1 MKLIKLKIDIDV
13 KNHDEI
19 IRLQKGAALSQLAS
33 IFGVSKSSVEE
44 EIKKQVKLA
53 LQKSVKEQL
62 AQNGVKAEVSVY

>member
-1 MKLIKLKIDIDV
+1 MKMIKLKIDIDV

-19 IRLQKGAALSQLAS
+19 IKLQKGEALSQLAS